1 MSGDGAEKLS
11 KTFGKIVQDRQS
23 LSINSIDTSLSKSTQ
38 MDSAIPASK
47 IASLSSGQF
56 VGMVAD
62 NPDHKIELKMFHVE
76 VVNDHVAIKA
86 EEERYVLYQRSGG
99 CRRTI

>member
-1 MSGDGAEKLS
+1 
-11 KTFGKIVQDRQS
+11 
-23 LSINSIDTSLSKSTQ
+23 